1 LETLAGAFVADPAR
15 TFAQVVQHTNLPGPK
30 VAAGLNR
37 LALLGQV
44 IHDLPAGL
52 YRWRQVMPTPLTLTQ
67 IGPENPETVGAREL
81 LERGKVTVTRNETTP
96 SGLKLLA
103 GRLPGHDVEL
113 LMDADGRIMRGK
125 CNCSHHY
132 KSGLRRGPCQ
142 HLQALRNKA
151 VGVDKPGTLDK
162 WFSQYWTT

>member
-1 LETLAGAFVADPAR
+1 
-15 TFAQVVQHTNLPGPK
+15 
-30 VAAGLNR
+30 
-37 LALLGQV
+37 
-44 IHDLPAGL
+44 
-52 YRWRQVMPTPLTLTQ
+52 
-67 IGPENPETVGAREL
+67 
-81 LERGKVTVTRNETTP
+81 
-96 SGLKLLA
+96 
-103 GRLPGHDVEL
+103 
-113 LMDADGRIMRGK
+113 MDADGRIVRGK